1 MENYANYVDLGE
13 VIAVSRVFELNTF
26 QMVKMLESDEIEV
39 YESKE
44 AFMEKYGDKERYEE
58 FDDWCE
64 LNNGKV
70 FAKVK

>member
-26 QMVKMLESDEIEV
+26 QMVKMLENDEIEV
-39 YESKE
+39 YQSKE
-44 AFMEKYGDKERYEE
+44 AFLDKYGDKDTYKE

-64 LNNGKV
+64 LNNGKI
-70 FAKVK
+70 FAKMK